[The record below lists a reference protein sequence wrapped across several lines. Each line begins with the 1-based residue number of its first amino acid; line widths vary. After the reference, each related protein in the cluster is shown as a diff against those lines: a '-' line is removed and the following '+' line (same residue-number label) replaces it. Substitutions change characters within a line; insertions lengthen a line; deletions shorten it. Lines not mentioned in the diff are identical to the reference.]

1 MFPIPSATESESAS
15 PHRYFP
21 GVEFFPPRDANS
33 VGAVHRD
40 NLPAPCAPPSHVR
53 AGIDEIPFSA
63 LHALT
68 SGRHRRP
75 SALGLLWTKR
85 R

>member
-15 PHRYFP
+15 RHRYFP

-33 VGAVHRD
+33 VGAAHRD

-53 AGIDEIPFSA
+53 AATGDRAHSA
-63 LHALT
+63 CFGRSDAESLQT
-68 SGRHRRP
+68 SNVC
-75 SALGLLWTKR
+75 TIVQE
-85 R
+85 